1 MLGIKEDCVKVVD
14 DKGCYDS
21 VIFVGDSIFAVGITD
36 DKGTLV
42 MADDLS
48 FRFDIREYLPD
59 FYKGE
64 KPGFK
69 IRYNIEISGAIRIGH
84 MTYIL
89 KSDSE
94 RFIVIDFCNN
104 EFLFSGYK
112 YKRGLLGGFTLYGG
126 IQDAFYKNNV
136 IKYLRKR
143 EK

>member
-21 VIFVGDSIFAVGITD
+21 VIFVGDSIFAVEITD

-64 KPGFK
+64 KPDFK

-89 KSDSE
+89 KSDSG
-94 RFIVIDFCNN
+94 RFIVIDFCIMS
-104 EFLFSGYK
+104 FYFQDTSIRGVYLVASHCMGVYKMLFIRIMLSS
-112 YKRGLLGGFTLYGG
+112 
-126 IQDAFYKNNV
+126 I
-136 IKYLRKR
+136 
-143 EK
+143 